1 LRVRGESDVAKQ
13 DLRELV
19 QRLARSG
26 DLVEVSRQVDV
37 VHELAAVAHAVEE
50 ERGSATLFRNLPDHP
65 GVSVLSGIASTY
77 QLIASSLETDV
88 PGLKRML
95 LDSLARPLGPSHNT
109 EDPVE
114 RIIWSGSG
122 LDLFRIPIPTHAP
135 KDAGP
140 YITGGIVAV
149 RDAESGRM
157 NYSYHRMLRLDRTHL
172 SIMINPGR
180 HLDDLRI
187 AAQKAGMT
195 IPVAVVIGVHP
206 AVMVAAAMRYPG
218 DELEIAGRL
227 LGEPVE
233 TAPSGPND
241 LPIPVF
247 SEYMLEGVIDPAQR
261 VEEGPMGEFTGIYG
275 LKSNEYLLEI
285 SAISHRPQPIY
296 QTILPAGREHKVLGA
311 TLPREPVLLKSA
323 LTVSPDVKDVYIPP
337 YGSGLLAVVVFDPT
351 YEGQAKNVGLAALSA
366 YTTIKSVIVVNSD
379 VDVYNAQE
387 LIWTVVTRADLGRD
401 LAVLPHFL
409 GHPLDPA
416 ALGGLVTK
424 SIIDAAR
431 LPGDPTLDRV
441 TYGRPTDLDDYLKRD
456 R

>member
-1 LRVRGESDVAKQ
+1 VVKQ
-13 DLRELV
+13 DLRELL
-19 QRLARSG
+19 QRLTQSG
-26 DLVEVSRQVDV
+26 DVVEVVQPVDL

-50 ERGSATLFRNLPDHP
+50 ERGAAALFRNVPGHP

-77 QLIASSLETDV
+77 GLIATSLETDL
-88 PGLKRML
+88 PGLKRKL
-95 LDSLARPLGPSHNT
+95 LDSLTSPLRPSHNT
-109 EDPVE
+109 HDTME
-114 RIIWSGSG
+114 RITESGAEV
-122 LDLFRIPIPTHAP
+122 DLFRIPIPTHAP

-140 YITGGIVAV
+140 YITAGIVAV

-180 HLDDLRI
+180 HLDDFRI
-187 AAQKAGMT
+187 AAQRAGAT
-195 IPVAVVIGVHP
+195 IEVSVVIGVHP
-206 AVMVAAAMRYPG
+206 AIMLAAAMRYPG

-233 TAPSGPND
+233 TAPSGQHG
-241 LPIPVF
+241 LPVPVF
-247 SEYMLEGVIDPAQR
+247 SEYILEGLIDPAQR

-285 SAISHRPQPIY
+285 SGISHRAQPIY
-296 QTILPAGREHKVLGA
+296 QTILPAGKEHKVLGA

-323 LTVSPDVKDVYIPP
+323 SAVSTDVKDVYIPP

-366 YTTIKSVIVVNSD
+366 YNTIKSVIVVNSD

-387 LIWTVVTRADLGRD
+387 LIWAVVTRADLGRD
-401 LAVLPHFL
+401 MATLPHFQ
-409 GHPLDPA
+409 GHPLDPV
-416 ALGGLVTK
+416 ALGSLVTK
-424 SIIDAAR
+424 SIIDATV
-431 LPGDPTLDRV
+431 LPGDPALDRV
-441 TYGRPTDLDDYLKRD
+441 TYERPPDLDKYLKAQS
-456 R
+456 